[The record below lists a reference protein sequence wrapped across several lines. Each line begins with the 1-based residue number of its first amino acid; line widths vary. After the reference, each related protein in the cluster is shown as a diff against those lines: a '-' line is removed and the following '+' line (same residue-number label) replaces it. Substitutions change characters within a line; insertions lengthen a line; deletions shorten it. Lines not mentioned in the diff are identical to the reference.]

1 MWPYLYDTFFVPE
14 GEIMSQTTS
23 ATENSTLNP
32 WPTFVVTAIAAYIST
47 LDLSIVNVAFAEIA
61 KDFPTASRGTI
72 SWVVTA
78 YSILYGSLLVVSGR
92 LADRI
97 GRKRLF
103 QFGTLLFL
111 VGSLICAIASTMG
124 LLIFGRAV
132 QGVGGAIMT
141 PASLGLLL
149 SVFSLERRSQAV
161 AWNGAIGALGVASGP
176 TLGAFF
182 VSTFGWRSAFWINV
196 PICLIA
202 ALLAAKFVKETPRTD
217 SPRPDIGASVF
228 VTLSV
233 ASLVWGISRAEEHSW
248 SDSLVLYLF
257 VAAVVF
263 GAFVVRRTQKH
274 SVPLMPPALFKVRS
288 FSVANI
294 ATFLFGA
301 AFAANILNN
310 VLFLR
315 MVWKYS
321 VLEAGLYSVLAPVI
335 VAVTSFTIGRHI
347 SRIGFRRLLVGGPM
361 LFALL
366 VYAGSHLFGI
376 TPAPWSEW
384 LPLMF
389 VLGISIGLT
398 FPTLSAATVHSLPAT
413 LFSLGGAINNTS
425 RQIGSAVGVALLVT
439 IQASSDG
446 LHGFQRGWY
455 FIAACSA
462 AAGLVAL
469 LLPRVDKAAA

>member
-1 MWPYLYDTFFVPE
+1 MN
-14 GEIMSQTTS
+14 QTPAQAS
-23 ATENSTLNP
+23 EHASP

-103 QFGTLLFL
+103 QFGTALFL
-111 VGSLICAIASTMG
+111 VGSLLCALASSMG

-176 TLGAFF
+176 TLGAFV

-196 PICLIA
+196 PICIIA
-202 ALLAAKFVKETPRTD
+202 VLLAARYVKETARTD

-248 SDSLVLYLF
+248 TDSLVLYLF

-263 GAFVVRRTQKH
+263 CVFVVRRTQH
-274 SVPLMPPALFKVRS
+274 HPVPLMPPALFKIRS
-288 FSVANI
+288 FSVSNVS
-294 ATFLFGA
+294 TFLFGA
-301 AFAANILNN
+301 AFSANILNN

-315 MVWKYS
+315 TVWKYG
-321 VLEAGLYSVLAPVI
+321 VLEAGWYSALAPVV
-335 VAVTSFTIGRHI
+335 VAVTSFSIGRHI
-347 SRIGFRRLLVGGPM
+347 SRIGFRRLLVLGPL
-361 LFALL
+361 LFAGL
-366 VYAGSHLFGI
+366 VFAGSHLFGAG
-376 TPAPWSEW
+376 PAPWTRW

-389 VLGISIGLT
+389 ALGISIGLT
-398 FPTLSAATVHSLPAT
+398 FPTLSAATVHSLPPT

-425 RQIGSAVGVALLVT
+425 RQIGSAVGVALVVT
-439 IQASSDG
+439 IQASSEG

-462 AAGLVAL
+462 TAGLVAL
-469 LLPRVDKAAA
+469 LLPRAGAISE

>member
-1 MWPYLYDTFFVPE
+1 MN
-14 GEIMSQTTS
+14 QTTS
-23 ATENSTLNP
+23 QSAPVTNP

-103 QFGTLLFL
+103 QFGTGLFL
-111 VGSLICAIASTMG
+111 VGSLLCASASTMG
-124 LLIFGRAV
+124 LLIVGRAV

-182 VSTFGWRSAFWINV
+182 VATFGWRSAFWINV
-196 PICLIA
+196 PICVIA
-202 ALLAAKFVKETPRTD
+202 VLLAARYVQETPRTD
-217 SPRPDIGASVF
+217 SPRPDVGASVF

-248 SDSLVLYLF
+248 TDSLVLYLF

-263 GAFVVRRTQKH
+263 GIFVVRRTQRH
-274 SVPLMPPALFKVRS
+274 AVPLMPPALFKVRS

-294 ATFLFGA
+294 STFLFGA
-301 AFAANILNN
+301 AFSANILNN

-321 VLEAGLYSVLAPVI
+321 VLEAGWYSVLAPVI
-335 VAVTSFTIGRHI
+335 VAVTSFSIGRHI
-347 SRIGFRRLLVGGPM
+347 SRIGFRRLLVGGPL
-361 LFALL
+361 LFGLL
-366 VYAGSHLFGI
+366 VFTSSHLFGVQP
-376 TPAPWSEW
+376 TPWTRW

-398 FPTLSAATVHSLPAT
+398 FPTLSAATVHSLPPT

-439 IQASSDG
+439 IQSSADG

-455 FIAACSA
+455 FIAGCSVS
-462 AAGLVAL
+462 AGLIAL
-469 LLPRVDKAAA
+469 LLPGPRTVESGAIS

>member
-1 MWPYLYDTFFVPE
+1 MVHFLYQGGNMSSTAPLTE
-14 GEIMSQTTS
+14 G
-23 ATENSTLNP
+23 TLGKSP

-61 KDFPTASRGTI
+61 RDFPTVSRGTI
-72 SWVVTA
+72 SWVVTS

-97 GRKRLF
+97 GRKKLF
-103 QFGTLLFL
+103 QFGSLLFL
-111 VGSLICAIASTMG
+111 VGSFVCAIAPSMG
-124 LLIFGRAV
+124 LLILGRAI

-161 AWNGAIGALGVASGP
+161 AWNGAVGALGVASGP

-182 VSTFGWRSAFWINV
+182 VDAFGWRSAFWINV
-196 PICLIA
+196 PICLVVV
-202 ALLAAKFVKETPRTD
+202 LLAARYVKETPRTD
-217 SPRPDIGASVF
+217 SPRPDIGASLF

-248 SDSLVLYLF
+248 SDSLVLYLCG
-257 VAAVVF
+257 AALVF
-263 GAFVVRRTQKH
+263 AALVVRRTMNHPQ
-274 SVPLMPPALFKVRS
+274 PLLPPALFKVRS
-288 FSVANI
+288 FNAANI
-294 ATFLFGA
+294 STFLFGA
-301 AFAANILNN
+301 AFSANILNN

-315 MVWKYS
+315 IIWQYS
-321 VLEAGLYSVLAPVI
+321 VLKAGWYSVLAPVV
-335 VAVTSFTIGRHI
+335 VAITSFTIGRHI
-347 SRIGFRRLLVGGPM
+347 SRIGFRRLLVGGPI
-361 LFALL
+361 LFGVL
-366 VYAGSHLFGI
+366 VFIGSHIFGE
-376 TPAPWSEW
+376 TPTPWSEW

-398 FPTLSAATVHSLPAT
+398 FPTLSAATVQSLPAAY
-413 LFSLGGAINNTS
+413 FSLGGAINNTS
-425 RQIGSAVGVALLVT
+425 RQIGSAVGVALVVT

-455 FIAACSA
+455 FISACSVV
-462 AAGLVAL
+462 AGLVAL
-469 LLPRVDKAAA
+469 FQPAKTTAN

>member
-1 MWPYLYDTFFVPE
+1 
-14 GEIMSQTTS
+14 MSQTS
-23 ATENSTLNP
+23 SETENRSSSP
-32 WPTFVVTAIAAYIST
+32 WPTFVVTAVAAYIST

-61 KDFPTASRGTI
+61 ADFPEVSRGTI

-78 YSILYGSLLVVSGR
+78 YSILFGSLLVVFGR
-92 LADRI
+92 LADRV
-97 GRKRLF
+97 GRKKLF
-103 QFGTLLFL
+103 QIGSLLFL
-111 VGSLICAIASTMG
+111 AGSVLCAVAPTMG
-124 LLIFGRAV
+124 MLIAGRAV

-161 AWNGAIGALGVASGP
+161 AWNGAVGALGVASGP
-176 TLGAFF
+176 TLGALFIEF
-182 VSTFGWRSAFWINV
+182 FGWRSAFWINV
-196 PICLIA
+196 PICLFVV
-202 ALLAAKFVKETPRTD
+202 LLAAKYVKETPRIE

-233 ASLVWGISRAEEHSW
+233 ASLVWGISRAEEHSFT
-248 SDSLVLYLF
+248 DSLVVSLF

-263 GAFVVRRTQKH
+263 GVVVVKRTISH
-274 SVPLMPPALFKVRS
+274 PVPLMPTAMFKVRS

-301 AFAANILNN
+301 AFSANILNN

-315 MVWKYS
+315 SEWKYS

-335 VAVTSFTIGRHI
+335 VAATSFAIGRHI
-347 SRIGFRRLLVGGPM
+347 SRIGFRRLLVGGPI
-361 LFALL
+361 LYAVL
-366 VYAGSHLFGI
+366 VLIGAFIFTESP
-376 TPAPWSEW
+376 TPWSEW

-398 FPTLSAATVHSLPAT
+398 FPTLSAATVHSLPPT

-425 RQIGSAVGVALLVT
+425 RQIGSAVGVALVVT
-439 IQASSDG
+439 VQATSDG
-446 LHGFQRGWY
+446 LAGFQRGWY

-462 AAGLVAL
+462 LAGVVAL
-469 LLPRVDKAAA
+469 MQPRVENTNSR

>member
-1 MWPYLYDTFFVPE
+1 MT
-14 GEIMSQTTS
+14 QTSTE
-23 ATENSTLNP
+23 TENSILNP

-111 VGSLICAIASTMG
+111 VGSLLCAVASTMG
-124 LLIFGRAV
+124 LLIFGRAI

-176 TLGAFF
+176 TLGAFV

-202 ALLAAKFVKETPRTD
+202 VSLAAKYVKETPRTD
-217 SPRPDIGASVF
+217 SPRPDIGASIF

-233 ASLVWGISRAEEHSW
+233 ASLVWGISRAEEQSW
-248 SDSLVLYLF
+248 SDSLVHYLL
-257 VAAVVF
+257 VAAIVF
-263 GAFVVRRTQKH
+263 GALVVRRTQKH
-274 SVPLMPPALFKVRS
+274 PVPLMPPALFKVRS
-288 FSVANI
+288 FSIANI

-315 MVWKYS
+315 LVWKYS

-335 VAVTSFTIGRHI
+335 VAVTSFSIGRHI
-347 SRIGFRRLLVGGPM
+347 SRIGFRRLLVGGPF
-361 LFALL
+361 LFAAL
-366 VYAGSHLFGI
+366 VYLESHLFDVSP
-376 TPAPWSEW
+376 TPWSEW
-384 LPLMF
+384 MPLMF

-439 IQASSDG
+439 IQASSEG

-455 FIAACSA
+455 FIATCSA
-462 AAGLVAL
+462 LAGLVSF
-469 LLPRVDKAAA
+469 LLPRVEKANA

>member
-1 MWPYLYDTFFVPE
+1 MV
-14 GEIMSQTTS
+14 QTSPTTEKSTS
-23 ATENSTLNP
+23 SP
-32 WPTFVVTAIAAYIST
+32 WPTFIVTAIAAYIST

-61 KDFPTASRGTI
+61 QDFPTASRGTI

-78 YSILYGSLLVVSGR
+78 YSILFGSLLVVSGR

-103 QFGTLLFL
+103 QYGTLLFL

-124 LLIFGRAV
+124 LLIFGRAI

-149 SVFSLERRSQAV
+149 SVFPLERRSQAV

-196 PICLIA
+196 PICLVA
-202 ALLAAKFVKETPRTD
+202 ALLAAKYVKETPRTD

-233 ASLVWGISRAEEHSW
+233 ASLVWGISRAEERSW

-257 VAAVVF
+257 VAALLF
-263 GAFVVRRTQKH
+263 GAIVVRRTQKH
-274 SVPLMPPALFKVRS
+274 PTPLMPPSLFKVRS
-288 FSVANI
+288 FSVANV

-315 MVWKYS
+315 IVWNYS

-347 SRIGFRRLLVGGPM
+347 SRIGFRRLLVAGPL
-361 LFALL
+361 LFAAL
-366 VYAGSHLFGI
+366 VFAGSHLFNA
-376 TPAPWSEW
+376 TPTPWTEW

-398 FPTLSAATVHSLPAT
+398 FPTLSAATVNSLPAT

-462 AAGLVAL
+462 VAGLVAL
-469 LLPRVDKAAA
+469 LLPRVEKAPA

>member
-1 MWPYLYDTFFVPE
+1 MN
-14 GEIMSQTTS
+14 TTIETS
-23 ATENSTLNP
+23 KASSP

-61 KDFPTASRGTI
+61 ADFPDVSRGTI

-78 YSILYGSLLVVSGR
+78 YSILFGSLLVVSGR

-97 GRKRLF
+97 GRKKLF
-103 QFGTLLFL
+103 QIGSLLFL
-111 VGSLICAIASTMG
+111 TGSVVCAIAPSMG
-124 LLIFGRAV
+124 VLIAGRAI

-161 AWNGAIGALGVASGP
+161 AWNGAVGALGVASGP
-176 TLGAFF
+176 TLGAVF
-182 VSTFGWRSAFWINV
+182 VDTLGWRSAFWINV
-196 PICLIA
+196 PICLVVV
-202 ALLAAKFVKETPRTD
+202 LLAAKFVKETPRTE

-257 VAAVVF
+257 AAAVVF
-263 GAFVVRRTQKH
+263 GVIVVRRTITH
-274 SVPLMPPALFKVRS
+274 PVPLMPPAMFKVRS
-288 FSVANI
+288 FSVANT

-301 AFAANILNN
+301 AFSANILNN

-315 MVWKYS
+315 SQWKYG
-321 VLEAGLYSVLAPVI
+321 VLEAGMYSVLAPVI
-335 VAVTSFTIGRHI
+335 VAATSFAIGRHI
-347 SRIGFRRLLVGGPM
+347 SRIGFRKLLVGGPL

-366 VYAGSHLFGI
+366 VFIGARIFTT
-376 TPAPWSEW
+376 TPTPWSEW

-398 FPTLSAATVHSLPAT
+398 FPTLSAATVHSLPQS

-425 RQIGSAVGVALLVT
+425 RQIGSAVGVALVVA
-439 IQASSDG
+439 IQTSSEG
-446 LHGFQRGWY
+446 LAGFQRGWY
-455 FIAACSA
+455 FVAACSA
-462 AAGLVAL
+462 TAGVVSLMLAR
-469 LLPRVDKAAA
+469 PQTSR

>member
-1 MWPYLYDTFFVPE
+1 
-14 GEIMSQTTS
+14 MSQT
-23 ATENSTLNP
+23 STPPQNAVSSP

-61 KDFPTASRGTI
+61 ADFPTVSRGTI

-78 YSILYGSLLVVSGR
+78 YSILFGSLLVVSGR

-103 QFGTLLFL
+103 QFGSLLFL
-111 VGSLICAIASTMG
+111 AGSVVCAVAPSMGMLIA
-124 LLIFGRAV
+124 GRAV

-149 SVFSLERRSQAV
+149 SVFSLARRSQAV
-161 AWNGAIGALGVASGP
+161 AWNGAVGALGVASGP
-176 TLGAFF
+176 TLGALF
-182 VSTFGWRSAFWINV
+182 VDTLGWRSAFWINV
-196 PICLIA
+196 PICLLVV
-202 ALLAAKFVKETPRTD
+202 LLAAKYVKETPRTD
-217 SPRPDIGASVF
+217 SPRPDIGASIF

-248 SDSLVLYLF
+248 TDSLVLSLF

-263 GAFVVRRTQKH
+263 GVYVVRRTLTH
-274 SVPLMPPALFKVRS
+274 PVPLMPPAMFKVRS
-288 FSVANI
+288 FSVANT

-301 AFAANILNN
+301 AFSANILNN

-315 MVWKYS
+315 SEWKYS

-335 VAVTSFTIGRHI
+335 VAATSFAIGRHI
-347 SRIGFRRLLVGGPM
+347 SRIGFRKLLVGGP
-361 LFALL
+361 L
-366 VYAGSHLFGI
+366 LFGVLVFLGSRI
-376 TPAPWSEW
+376 FGSDPTPWSEW

-398 FPTLSAATVHSLPAT
+398 FPTLSAATVHSLPPT

-425 RQIGSAVGVALLVT
+425 RQIGSAVGVALVVT
-439 IQASSDG
+439 IQTSSDG
-446 LHGFQRGWY
+446 LVGFQRGWY

-462 AAGLVAL
+462 TAGLISL
-469 LLPRVDKAAA
+469 LQPRVEAPSA

>member
-1 MWPYLYDTFFVPE
+1 MN
-14 GEIMSQTTS
+14 TTE
-23 ATENSTLNP
+23 TTQNSTASP

-61 KDFPTASRGTI
+61 ADFPDVSRGTI

-78 YSILYGSLLVVSGR
+78 YSILFGSLLVVSGR

-97 GRKRLF
+97 GRKKLF
-103 QFGTLLFL
+103 QFGSLLFL
-111 VGSLICAIASTMG
+111 AGSVVCAVAPSMGVLIA
-124 LLIFGRAV
+124 GRAI

-161 AWNGAIGALGVASGP
+161 AWNGAVGALGVASGP
-176 TLGAFF
+176 TLGAVF
-182 VSTFGWRSAFWINV
+182 VDTLGWRSAFWINV
-196 PICLIA
+196 PICLLVV
-202 ALLAAKFVKETPRTD
+202 LLSARYVKETPRTD

-233 ASLVWGISRAEEHSW
+233 ASLVWGISRAEDRSW

-257 VAAVVF
+257 GAAVVF
-263 GAFVVRRTQKH
+263 GIIVVRRTISH
-274 SVPLMPPALFKVRS
+274 PVPLMPPAMFKVRS
-288 FSVANI
+288 FSVANT

-301 AFAANILNN
+301 AFSANILNN

-315 MVWKYS
+315 SQWKYG

-335 VAVTSFTIGRHI
+335 VAATSFAIGRHI
-347 SRIGFRRLLVGGPM
+347 SRIGFRKLLVGGPI

-366 VYAGSHLFGI
+366 VLIGSRIFTT
-376 TPAPWSEW
+376 TPTPWSEW

-398 FPTLSAATVHSLPAT
+398 FPTLSAATVHSLPQA

-425 RQIGSAVGVALLVT
+425 RQIGSAVGVALVVAIQTSSEGLV
-439 IQASSDG
+439 
-446 LHGFQRGWY
+446 GFQRGWY

-462 AAGLVAL
+462 MAGLVSL
-469 LLPRVDKAAA
+469 MQPRPESVQQ

>member
-1 MWPYLYDTFFVPE
+1 MT
-14 GEIMSQTTS
+14 QTSPTTESSTS
-23 ATENSTLNP
+23 SP

-78 YSILYGSLLVVSGR
+78 YSIFFGSLLVVSGR
-92 LADRI
+92 LADRV

-103 QFGTLLFL
+103 QFGTMLFL
-111 VGSLICAIASTMG
+111 VGSLLCALASTMG
-124 LLIFGRAV
+124 VLIFGRAV
-132 QGVGGAIMT
+132 QGIGGAIMT

-149 SVFSLERRSQAV
+149 SVFPLERRSQAV

-182 VSTFGWRSAFWINV
+182 ISAFGWRSAFWINV

-202 ALLAAKFVKETPRTD
+202 ALLAAKYVKETPRTD
-217 SPRPDIGASVF
+217 SPRPDIGASIF

-233 ASLVWGISRAEEHSW
+233 ASLVWGISRAEEQSW
-248 SDSLVLYLF
+248 TDSLVIYLL
-257 VAAVVF
+257 VAAVFF

-274 SVPLMPPALFKVRS
+274 PVPLMPPALFKVRS

-315 MVWKYS
+315 IVWDYS
-321 VLEAGLYSVLAPVI
+321 VLEAGLYSALAPVI
-335 VAVTSFTIGRHI
+335 VAVTSFAIGRHI
-347 SRIGFRRLLVGGPM
+347 SRIGFRTLLVGGPL
-361 LFALL
+361 LFAAL
-366 VYAGSHLFGI
+366 VYAGSHLFNANP
-376 TPAPWSEW
+376 TPWSEW

-398 FPTLSAATVHSLPAT
+398 FPTLSAATVNSLPAT

-439 IQASSDG
+439 IQATSER

-455 FIAACSA
+455 FIAVCSA
-462 AAGLVAL
+462 AAGLVSL
-469 LLPRVDKAAA
+469 LLPRKDKAQASHSHASR

>member
-1 MWPYLYDTFFVPE
+1 
-14 GEIMSQTTS
+14 MSQVSTPS
-23 ATENSTLNP
+23 ENRSMSP

-61 KDFPTASRGTI
+61 ADFPDVSRGTI

-78 YSILYGSLLVVSGR
+78 YSILFGSLLVVFGR
-92 LADRI
+92 LADRV
-97 GRKRLF
+97 GRKKLF
-103 QFGTLLFL
+103 QIGSLLFL
-111 VGSLICAIASTMG
+111 AGSVLCAIAPTMG
-124 LLIFGRAV
+124 MLIAGRAV

-161 AWNGAIGALGVASGP
+161 AWNGAVGALGVASGP
-176 TLGAFF
+176 TLGALF
-182 VSTFGWRSAFWINV
+182 VDTFGWRSAFWINV
-196 PICLIA
+196 PICLVVV
-202 ALLAAKFVKETPRTD
+202 LLAARYVKETPRID

-233 ASLVWGISRAEEHSW
+233 ASLVWGISRAEEHSFT
-248 SDSLVLYLF
+248 DSLVVSLF
-257 VAAVVF
+257 VVAVIF
-263 GAFVVRRTQKH
+263 GVVVVKRTISH
-274 SVPLMPPALFKVRS
+274 PVPLMPPAMFTVRS
-288 FSVANI
+288 FSVANA

-301 AFAANILNN
+301 AFSANILNN

-315 MVWKYS
+315 SEWKYS

-335 VAVTSFTIGRHI
+335 VAATSFAIGRHI
-347 SRIGFRRLLVGGPM
+347 SRIGFRRLLVGGPI
-361 LFALL
+361 LYAVL
-366 VYAGSHLFGI
+366 VLIGAFIFTESP
-376 TPAPWSEW
+376 TPWSEW

-398 FPTLSAATVHSLPAT
+398 FPTLSAATVHSLPPT

-425 RQIGSAVGVALLVT
+425 RQIGSAVGVALVVT
-439 IQASSDG
+439 IQTTSDG
-446 LHGFQRGWY
+446 LVGFQRGWY

-462 AAGLVAL
+462 LAGIVAL
-469 LLPRVDKAAA
+469 MQPRLENAQ

>member
-1 MWPYLYDTFFVPE
+1 MN
-14 GEIMSQTTS
+14 QTTAPS
-23 ATENSTLNP
+23 STSTSP
-32 WPTFVVTAIAAYIST
+32 WPTFVVTSIAAYIST

-61 KDFPTASRGTI
+61 KEFPTASRGTI

-78 YSILYGSLLVVSGR
+78 YSILFGSLLVVSGR

-103 QFGTLLFL
+103 QFGTVLFL
-111 VGSLICAIASTMG
+111 AGSLLCALASSMG
-124 LLIFGRAV
+124 LLIVGRAV

-196 PICLIA
+196 PICA
-202 ALLAAKFVKETPRTD
+202 VAVLLAFRYVKETPRIN
-217 SPRPDIGASVF
+217 SPRPDVGASVF

-233 ASLVWGISRAEEHSW
+233 ASLVWGISRAEEQAW
-248 SDSLVLYLF
+248 TDSLVLCLF
-257 VAAVVF
+257 AAAVAF
-263 GAFVVRRTQKH
+263 GVLVVWRTRSH
-274 SVPLMPPALFKVRS
+274 PVPLMPPQLFRVRS
-288 FSVANI
+288 FSVSNVS
-294 ATFLFGA
+294 TFLFGA
-301 AFAANILNN
+301 AFSANILNN

-315 MVWKYS
+315 SVWNYG
-321 VLEAGLYSVLAPVI
+321 VLEAGWYSALAPVI
-335 VAVTSFTIGRHI
+335 VAVTSFSIGRHI
-347 SRIGFRRLLVGGPM
+347 SRIGFRRLLVWGPL
-361 LFALL
+361 LFASL
-366 VYAGSHLFGI
+366 VYAGSYLFGADP
-376 TPAPWSEW
+376 TPWTRW

-389 VLGISIGLT
+389 ALGVSIGLT
-398 FPTLSAATVHSLPAT
+398 FPTLSAATVHSLPPT

-425 RQIGSAVGVALLVT
+425 RQIGSAVGVALVVT
-439 IQASSDG
+439 IQSTSDG

-462 AAGLVAL
+462 SAGLVAL
-469 LLPRVDKAAA
+469 LHPRAENPVSNTNS